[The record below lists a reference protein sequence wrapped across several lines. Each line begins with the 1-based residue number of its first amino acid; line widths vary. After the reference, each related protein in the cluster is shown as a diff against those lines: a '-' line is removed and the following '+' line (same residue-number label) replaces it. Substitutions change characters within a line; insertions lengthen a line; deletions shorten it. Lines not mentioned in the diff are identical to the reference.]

1 MSPEVTIMTLAGV
14 AATIGFLHTL
24 LGPDHYIPFI
34 VMSRAR
40 GWSIP
45 KTCWITLLCGLGHV
59 GSSIVLGL
67 VGVGI
72 GIAVGEL
79 TSIESVRGDIA
90 AYLFIAFGLA
100 YFVWGLRRAI
110 RNKPHTHI
118 HLHPSDG
125 DHAHKHSHVGAHSHV
140 HDGEAK
146 ANITPWVLFTIFV
159 FGPCEPLIPILMYPA
174 ATKSYWGLALVT
186 AIFAAVTITTMLAVV
201 LLGTLGISF
210 IPFKKVERYSHALA
224 GATIAL
230 CGVLIVLGL

>member
-1 MSPEVTIMTLAGV
+1 MAPETTTMTLAGV

-24 LGPDHYIPFI
+24 FGPDHYIPFI
-34 VMSRAR
+34 VMGKAR
-40 GWSIP
+40 EWSMG
-45 KTCWITLLCGLGHV
+45 KTCWITILCGLGHV

-72 GIAVGEL
+72 GVAVSKL

-100 YFVWGLRRAI
+100 YFVWGVRRAI

-118 HLHPSDG
+118 HLHPGDG
-125 DHAHKHSHVGAHSHV
+125 DHAHKHSHIGAHSHV
-140 HDGEAK
+140 HDGKKK

-186 AIFAAVTITTMLAVV
+186 TVFAAVTISTMLAVV
-201 LLGTLGISF
+201 ILGTMGINF
-210 IPFKKVERYSHALA
+210 IPLKKVERYSHALA